1 MVEEMGARARRYRTR
16 RSWRRRA
23 SDPSRAACR
32 LPQARDGEKP
42 RCWRACGDDEAT
54 SGRGPR
60 PSTSRRPRLAGGG
73 LAFRKGWG
81 RVVLRPPRVARYGWQ
96 PRGTPTRRPC
106 ARPPVWSPS
115 RARHRSHR
123 ISPFAHPTP
132 RLPLPDRRGLLL
144 TRAVARASPHFSVW
158 KPEP

>member
-1 MVEEMGARARRYRTR
+1 MQLACRRQLPSFAADKSGVKLFHHDGATCSCRAISGLPPVEYLSMVEEMGARARRYRTR

-32 LPQARDGEKP
+32 PPQARDGEKP
-42 RCWRACGDDEAT
+42 R
-54 SGRGPR
+54 
-60 PSTSRRPRLAGGG
+60 
-73 LAFRKGWG
+73 
-81 RVVLRPPRVARYGWQ
+81 WQ
-96 PRGTPTRRPC
+96 PRRTPTRRPC